1 MEKEDGSY
9 DGGKGWSDACGDDIG
24 GEEWNGS
31 GAKRTVPDK
40 WNRSY
45 SRCFWSPSVLDRDWD
60 VPDSSQ
66 SDRFLSDRRGSGNSI
81 FVRLHFDDRSDGVG
95 GSGACD
101 VFVSGRSG
109 YHRKAL

>member
-31 GAKRTVPDK
+31 GAKRAVPDK

-45 SRCFWSPSVLDRDWD
+45 NCNFWCLFSVLGI
-60 VPDSSQ
+60 SN
-66 SDRFLSDRRGSGNSI
+66 RRKTG
-81 FVRLHFDDRSDGVG
+81 LKW
-95 GSGACD
+95 A
-101 VFVSGRSG
+101 FVSIEL
-109 YHRKAL
+109 RKNTYFNCAFTPCFAPESDLQN